1 MKTTSY
7 KCSPC
12 SGSTT
17 GRPSQALP
25 LAIQLS
31 KAQQL
36 HEKISTSYRPWLAA
50 APPSYTD
57 DGFFMDSVPIAI
69 TSRCGQNQKIGSLT
83 RGEQYNQEIF
93 SWNRRCD
100 FSQVKHVSF
109 ALASHVSYVVCC
121 LLPYLN
127 VVRINTRVCSRVS
140 IADSIQARPNNLI
153 HEKSNGNVWSGI
165 HKDHREKLSLED
177 LEELSEDA
185 RIFTEKGLEIPRV
198 YHRFDGGEAQRKP
211 CGVLVDL
218 SSLHALFQPDDRLL
232 YPRAGPLPKN
242 VFPYPQ
248 AGLVTAGHL
257 QADTL
262 ISDFYPRLE
271 AINLDILTNGEEH
284 PQEELLM
291 DDPKWPVYGVSCQMY
306 NAVMH
311 HTRGIGSQH
320 HDVVRGTVS
329 GALGGQCT
337 DETAFTKQA
346 IDLSRACSAQ
356 MPHEAYKV
364 KASNE
369 AVCKD
374 LRMEN
379 VYWVDFDRIAPE
391 NRTGR

>member
-1 MKTTSY
+1 MLIN
-7 KCSPC
+7 
-12 SGSTT
+12 
-17 GRPSQALP
+17 A
-25 LAIQLS
+25 
-31 KAQQL
+31 
-36 HEKISTSYRPWLAA
+36 
-50 APPSYTD
+50 D
-57 DGFFMDSVPIAI
+57 
-69 TSRCGQNQKIGSLT
+69 
-83 RGEQYNQEIF
+83 
-93 SWNRRCD
+93 
-100 FSQVKHVSF
+100 
-109 ALASHVSYVVCC
+109 
-121 LLPYLN
+121 
-127 VVRINTRVCSRVS
+127 VRSRVS
-140 IADSIQARPNNLI
+140 IADKIEARPNNLI
-153 HEKSNGNVWSGI
+153 YAKSKGNVWSGLD
-165 HKDHREKLSLED
+165 KDHREKLSLED

-211 CGVLVDL
+211 CGVLIDL

-232 YPRAGPLPKN
+232 YSRAGPLPKN

-257 QADTL
+257 QADAL

-271 AINLDILTNGEEH
+271 AINLDILTNGEED

-291 DDPKWPVYGVSCQMY
+291 EDPKWPVYGVSCQVY

-346 IDLSRACSAQ
+346 MDLRHACSAQ

-374 LRMEN
+374 LRVEN
-379 VYWVDFDRIAPE
+379 VYWVDFDQIAPE